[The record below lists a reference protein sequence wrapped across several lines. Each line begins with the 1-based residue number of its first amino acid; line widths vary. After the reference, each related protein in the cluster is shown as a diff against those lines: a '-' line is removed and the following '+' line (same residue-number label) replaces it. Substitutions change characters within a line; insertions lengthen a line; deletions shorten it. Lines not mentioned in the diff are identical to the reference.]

1 MALPASDTFLQT
13 SGGTQALTT
22 YSASWSLVQGTFNVG
37 DNTGYVAGGSGGV
50 TNIARWNADAFNANH
65 RSDVVFSSA
74 NISNGIYIGPAVR
87 CQSGAATAYHFDSNG
102 SDNYLVRTVA
112 GSDTILSQPAGSF
125 ADGDVCRLKVSG
137 TGATVTLTVEK
148 ALAASPTSFSTFA
161 TFDDTDAA
169 RITTAGYAGVFI
181 YGDTAGGGIVL
192 WSADNTTVS
201 YTIAIGQGTYSHSG
215 QAVGL
220 SYSGAVRTIAVGQG
234 SYTYT
239 GQSVTLFPGR
249 GMVIG
254 RGTYTQTGSD
264 ALADLSITLGT
275 GIYQLIGQP
284 VGLSYSGAGPKT
296 MAVGQGAYTTA
307 GQDLSMRRT
316 YAAALAA
323 GSYTLSGKA
332 VQVTYSGAVITG
344 PAAFR
349 LTLNPATGM
358 GL

>member
-1 MALPASDTFLQT
+1 M
-13 SGGTQALTT
+13 
-22 YSASWSLVQGTFNVG
+22 
-37 DNTGYVAGGSGGV
+37 
-50 TNIARWNADAFNANH
+50 
-65 RSDVVFSSA
+65 
-74 NISNGIYIGPAVR
+74 
-87 CQSGAATAYHFDSNG
+87 
-102 SDNYLVRTVA
+102 
-112 GSDTILSQPAGSF
+112 
-125 ADGDVCRLKVSG
+125 
-137 TGATVTLTVEK
+137 
-148 ALAASPTSFSTFA
+148 
-161 TFDDTDAA
+161 
-169 RITTAGYAGVFI
+169 
-181 YGDTAGGGIVL
+181 
-192 WSADNTTVS
+192 
-201 YTIAIGQGTYSHSG
+201 
-215 QAVGL
+215 
-220 SYSGAVRTIAVGQG
+220 GQG